1 MSWWAWMIGG
11 VILLGA
17 ELAFVDAQFYLVF
30 VGTAAIVVGILVTFV
45 AFEQWAQWALFAV
58 LTIGSMVFF
67 RGRIYRWL
75 RGHPPE
81 VRMGPSGGVLTL
93 PVALAPGESCRTEH
107 GGSFWTVRN
116 DSEVPIPSGANVRI
130 ARVQGLTLLVHPAA

>member
-11 VILLGA
+11 AVLLGA

-30 VGTAAIVVGILVTFV
+30 VGTAALVVGILVTFV
-45 AFEQWAQWALFAV
+45 ALEQWAQWALFAV
-58 LTIGSMVFF
+58 LTIGSMAFF

-81 VRMGPSGGVLTL
+81 IRIGPSGGVLTL
-93 PVALAPGESCRTEH
+93 PVALAPGRAVGLSTVAASGRYAT
-107 GGSFWTVRN
+107 TVRCRFPP
-116 DSEVPIPSGANVRI
+116 VPTCASPVSKVSRF
-130 ARVQGLTLLVHPAA
+130 

>member
-1 MSWWAWMIGG
+1 MIWWAWMIGG

-30 VGTAAIVVGILVTFV
+30 VGTAAIVVGIVVTFV
-45 AFEQWAQWALFAV
+45 QLDQWVQWALFAM
-58 LTIGSMVFF
+58 LTIGTMVFF
-67 RGRIYRWL
+67 RGRIYRRL
-75 RGHPPE
+75 RGHLPV
-81 VRMGPSGGVLTL
+81 VRMGPSGDVLTL

-107 GGSFWTVRN
+107 CGSFWTVRN

-130 ARVQGLTLLVHPAA
+130 ARVQGLTLLVHPAV

>member
-11 VILLGA
+11 VILFGA

-30 VGTAAIVVGILVTFV
+30 VGTAALIVGIVVTFV
-45 AFEQWAQWALFAV
+45 AIEQWAQWALFALLSIV
-58 LTIGSMVFF
+58 SMVFF
-67 RGRIYRWL
+67 RRRIYRRL

-81 VRMGPSGGVLTL
+81 VVTGPSGGTLTL
-93 PVALAPGESCRTEH
+93 PVTLAPGESCQTEH

-116 DSEVPIPSGANVRI
+116 DSLVELPCGARVRI
-130 ARVQGLTLLVHPAA
+130 ARVQGMTLLVHPGA